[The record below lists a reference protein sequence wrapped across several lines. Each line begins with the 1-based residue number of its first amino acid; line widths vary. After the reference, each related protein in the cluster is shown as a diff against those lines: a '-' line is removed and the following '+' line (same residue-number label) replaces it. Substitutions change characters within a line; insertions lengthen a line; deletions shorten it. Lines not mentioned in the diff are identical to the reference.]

1 MEPFSWWNYALAL
14 LGSGGAIWGIFQA
27 AGWVKDRID
36 KRRDKKIEEA
46 KRQIDDEVDLKKAV
60 MEAQRLDQAAATQVL
75 WEVVKEKSNEVKA
88 LKDEVVNLR
97 TTRVLEQSVIRILGQ
112 RIREIRRHLEK
123 IRHIALAQHEQETLL
138 VEIDTLSTALD
149 SLETALP

>member
-14 LGSGGAIWGIFQA
+14 LGSGGAVWGLFQA

-97 TTRVLEQSVIRILGQ
+97 TTRVLEHSVIRILGQ
-112 RIREIRRHLEK
+112 RIREIRRQVEK